1 MGGVSRFLAG
11 LIHRHTEREMIP
23 MVDGDS
29 PRKIENDFPGWKV
42 AKSEVAWSATRDHVL
57 TGADMT
63 AGLRHQLA
71 ADTPQ
76 GLRAALG
83 AQKRV
88 EALVNEAKRTLG
100 PAASASW
107 NPAYL

>member
-1 MGGVSRFLAG
+1 MS
-11 LIHRHTEREMIP
+11 
-23 MVDGDS
+23 VDSDA
-29 PRKIENDFPGWKV
+29 RQLEKDFPGWKV

-71 ADTPQ
+71 ADTSQ